1 MFHKIPLNCYFFIFD
16 TKKNFLRQQCRIK
29 YGIKK
34 KMTMEN
40 FALCLI
46 YMDAIVNWNIF
57 FKQIISM

>member
-46 YMDAIVNWNIF
+46 YMNA
-57 FKQIISM
+57 M

>member
-34 KMTMEN
+34 KNDNGKFCTLFNIHECN
-40 FALCLI
+40 
-46 YMDAIVNWNIF
+46 VNWNIF
-57 FKQIISM
+57 FKRIISM

>member
-1 MFHKIPLNCYFFIFD
+1 MLHKISLNCYFFIFD
-16 TKKNFLRQQCRIK
+16 TKKIFCDNNVGLNMEL
-29 YGIKK
+29 KK

-46 YMDAIVNWNIF
+46 YMNAIVNWNIF